1 MAMRISI
8 FFLFIGLYACGQQ
21 TATVKRH
28 IADPRA
34 KKLVDSAEILIVE
47 QQQYERA
54 IPLLNQAI
62 QIDSNYDQPYVY
74 KLSYQWKL
82 KQWDSCLK
90 TVYSLIRI
98 RPDNADRYGQ
108 IGLLYYYKGDSI
120 SSNKFYT
127 EALSRYDKILDTM
140 SSKNNQYKFLLV
152 NKAIY
157 LVFLDRQKEAN
168 EIFQN
173 ASDKFTDQYFKT
185 FFASFINKSKE
196 EVLELLQQKDSSSEE
211 VKIMQ

>member
-1 MAMRISI
+1 MLTRLSI
-8 FFLFIGLYACGQQ
+8 LFLLIGLYACEQQ
-21 TATVKRH
+21 ITTAKKH

-47 QQQYERA
+47 QQQYEKA

-62 QIDSNYDQPYVY
+62 QIDSNYAQPYSY
-74 KLSYQWKL
+74 KLSCQWQLKL
-82 KQWDSCLK
+82 WDSCLK
-90 TVYSLIRI
+90 TIYSLIRI
-98 RPDNADRYGQ
+98 NPNNADRYGQ

-120 SSNKFYT
+120 LSKKFYT
-127 EALSRYDKILDTM
+127 EALSRYNEILDTM
-140 SSKNNQYKFLLV
+140 SIKNNQYKFLLV

-185 FFASFINKSKE
+185 FFASFINKSKKE
-196 EVLELLQQKDSSSEE
+196 ILELLQQKDSSSEE